1 MQCNPLAL
9 IFIADTV
16 QRASSFSFGQG
27 HLSTQIYIHTQ
38 THTNIQCM
46 DVCRCIERWRVHK
59 EAQMDAHWDGECTH
73 THTHTHTHT
82 LATHTCRIVDAGSW
96 FPIPRSGVTVIY
108 DWEKIQGKNSQLQDV
123 KTKRGW
129 EGEKVRKR
137 KGWTQRQ
144 GERER
149 ERERE
154 REEKTMVIDLEIL
167 GVRTM
172 RITESLKSTSLQNKY
187 VAGNMKT

>member
-1 MQCNPLAL
+1 MYWEMKGS
-9 IFIADTV
+9 
-16 QRASSFSFGQG
+16 QRSPNGCS
-27 HLSTQIYIHTQ
+27 L
-38 THTNIQCM
+38 
-46 DVCRCIERWRVHK
+46 RWW
-59 EAQMDAHWDGECTH
+59 M
-73 THTHTHTHT
+73 HTHTHTHT

-149 ERERE
+149 ERGENNGDRPRNSGCTHYE
-154 REEKTMVIDLEIL
+154 NYWKFEINFSAKQVCSRQYEDIKSKCLQDIDTDRHEEKEI
-167 GVRTM
+167 
-172 RITESLKSTSLQNKY
+172 
-187 VAGNMKT
+187 MKEKKQCWK